1 MTVRY
6 ITVTPITNLF
16 VPATRSFGDIAI
28 VRALD
33 TTAQGP
39 KKTPVPITSPLA
51 VSSSDVS
58 LTTNAATPAANSTLH
73 FAAVPAAV
81 VPGPADHRCHHR
93 NGDPARRSRPVE
105 NRHDGRNE
113 PVSVVRF
120 FETQSGLN

>member
-1 MTVRY
+1 MTFRY
-6 ITVTPITNLF
+6 IEVDVKADFF

-28 VRALD
+28 VGALD

-39 KKTPVPITSPLA
+39 KKTPVPITNPLA

-81 VPGPADHRCHHR
+81 VPGLQIIDVTTGTAIPLGAVVQSKTDT
-93 NGDPARRSRPVE
+93 RS
-105 NRHDGRNE
+105 
-113 PVSVVRF
+113 
-120 FETQSGLN
+120 